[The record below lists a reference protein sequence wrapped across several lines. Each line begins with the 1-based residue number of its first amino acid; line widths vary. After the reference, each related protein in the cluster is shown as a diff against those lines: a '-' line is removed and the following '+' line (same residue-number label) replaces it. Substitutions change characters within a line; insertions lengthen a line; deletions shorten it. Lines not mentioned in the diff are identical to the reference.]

1 MRTKSRTL
9 FGKQKINSNYFFM
22 INLLRNLSIALVF
35 ITCFMAA
42 YFFSHPALAFDHS
55 HTDWNRLL
63 KKHVVVTRKKSV
75 SQVRYADFQQDRRA
89 LKRYLESLSAVT
101 VKEFESWSK
110 SRQLSFLINAYNA
123 FTIELILTRY
133 PDIESIW
140 DTGSFIV
147 KPWRKKFFTLL
158 GQKRHLDEIEH
169 NMIRKKGVYDDARI
183 HFAVNCASIGCP
195 ALRNEAFVYDQLDKQ
210 LEDSLVGFLSDA
222 SRNRFN
228 SKTNAL
234 EVSEIF
240 NWYKTDFSQDG
251 GKFSSLGAFFAAY
264 ANLFSHQP
272 EALKRIREMSVN
284 ITFLKYDW
292 DLNDVKKMEE
302 K

>member
-1 MRTKSRTL
+1 MKTL
-9 FGKQKINSNYFFM
+9 IKKIYVPFF
-22 INLLRNLSIALVF
+22 V
-35 ITCFMAA
+35 ITCF
-42 YFFSHPALAFDHS
+42 FNQHALAFDHS
-55 HTDWNRLL
+55 HSDWDRLL
-63 KKHVVVTRKKSV
+63 KKHVVVTRKGSTSWV
-75 SQVRYADFQQDRRA
+75 HYADFQKDNKT
-89 LKRYLESLSAVT
+89 LENYTESLSAVT
-101 VKEFESWSK
+101 LKEFESWSK
-110 SRQLSFLINAYNA
+110 SRQLAFLINAYNA

-133 PDIESIW
+133 PDIDSIW

-228 SKTNAL
+228 SKTNTL
-234 EVSEIF
+234 EVSKVF
-240 NWYKTDFSQDG
+240 DWYKKDFSQNDSKSG
-251 GKFSSLGAFFAAY
+251 SLEAFFAAY
-264 ANLFSHQP
+264 AYLFSSQP

-292 DLNDVKKMEE
+292 NLNDIKK
-302 K
+302 

>member
-1 MRTKSRTL
+1 
-9 FGKQKINSNYFFM
+9 
-22 INLLRNLSIALVF
+22 
-35 ITCFMAA
+35 MAVCI
-42 YFFSHPALAFDHS
+42 FSPHVLAFDHG
-55 HTDWNRLL
+55 HTDWDRLL
-63 KKHVVVTRKKSV
+63 KKHVVVTKKGNA
-75 SQVRYADFQQDRRA
+75 SQVRYADFQKDSKS
-89 LKRYLESLSAVT
+89 LKQYLESLSAVT
-101 VKEFESWSK
+101 IKEFKSWSK
-110 SRQLSFLINAYNA
+110 SHQLSFLINAYNA

-158 GQKRHLDEIEH
+158 GQKRYLDEVEH

-210 LEDSLVGFLSDA
+210 LENSLIRFLSDT
-222 SRNRFN
+222 SRNTFN
-228 SKTNAL
+228 SKTNTL
-234 EVSEIF
+234 EVSKIF
-240 NWYKTDFSQDG
+240 DWYMEDFSQNG
-251 GKFSSLGAFFAAY
+251 SKFSSLEAFFAAY
-264 ANLFSHQP
+264 AHLFSSHP

-292 DLNDVKKMEE
+292 DLNDVKK
-302 K
+302 